1 MATADPGPHPTTAV
15 PLVRRLHPVE
25 DAAYVLGFERT
36 TAWQEIRLGR
46 LRTVRVGRR
55 RLVPT
60 EYIEEYV
67 ELLKRE
73 ARSAA

>member
-1 MATADPGPHPTTAV
+1 MASPEPAPQPITS
-15 PLVRRLHPVE
+15 PLARRLHPVE

-36 TAWQEIRLGR
+36 TVWQEIRLGR

-60 EYIEEYV
+60 EYIDDYV

-73 ARSAA
+73 AEAA

>member
-1 MATADPGPHPTTAV
+1 MATAPTASSS
-15 PLVRRLHPVE
+15 PQHRLHRVE
-25 DAAYVLGFERT
+25 AAAEMLNIKRS
-36 TAWQEIRLGR
+36 TAYDQIRLGR

-60 EYIEEYV
+60 EYIDDYV

-73 ARSAA
+73 AEKAA

>member
-1 MATADPGPHPTTAV
+1 MATAPDAST
-15 PLVRRLHPVE
+15 LQRRLHPVL

-36 TAWQEIRLGR
+36 TAWEEIRRGR

-55 RLVPT
+55 VLVPT
-60 EYIEEYV
+60 EYIDAYV

-73 ARSAA
+73 AESTN

>member
-1 MATADPGPHPTTAV
+1 MGKVPAASAV
-15 PLVRRLHPVE
+15 QPRLHRVE
-25 DAAYVLGFERT
+25 AAAELLGVKRT
-36 TAWQEIRLGR
+36 VIYEQIRLGR

-60 EYIEEYV
+60 EYIDEYI

-73 ARSAA
+73 SEMAAA